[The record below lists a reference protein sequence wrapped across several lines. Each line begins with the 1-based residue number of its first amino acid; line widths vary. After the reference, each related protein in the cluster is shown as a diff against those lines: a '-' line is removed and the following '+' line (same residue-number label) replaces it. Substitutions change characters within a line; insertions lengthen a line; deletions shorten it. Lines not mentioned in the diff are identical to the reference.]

1 MNMRNFA
8 NYILAIA
15 YENNLSVSNLKLQQ
29 VMYFA
34 LKTQKNNL
42 ELLSEIYDEPFYVW
56 SYGPTVPSIY
66 AKYYGYGS
74 RAIIEKGKRDDKY
87 SIFDNTI
94 INLLNKDL
102 FELIEKSRV
111 NIHWQAN
118 KNKISKGISK
128 VKYELEDI

>member
-1 MNMRNFA
+1 MTMRDFA
-8 NYILAIA
+8 NHILAIA
-15 YENNLSVSNLKLQQ
+15 YKNNLSVSNLKLQQ

-34 LKTQKNNL
+34 IKTQKDNP

-56 SYGPTVPSIY
+56 SYGPTIPSIY

-74 RAIIEKGKRDDKY
+74 RAIIEKGERKDEY

-102 FELIEKSRV
+102 FELIEKSRI

-118 KNKISKGISK
+118 KNKISRGISK

>member
-1 MNMRNFA
+1 MRNFA
-8 NYILAIA
+8 NHILAIA

-42 ELLSEIYDEPFYVW
+42 ELLSEIYDEPFHVW

-74 RAIIEKGKRDDKY
+74 KAIIEKGKRDDKY

-94 INLLNKDL
+94 INLLNKNL

>member
-1 MNMRNFA
+1 MMNHFM
-8 NYILAIA
+8 YGLTDQP
-15 YENNLSVSNLKLQQ
+15 SLQYMQ
-29 VMYFA
+29 NTTDMV
-34 LKTQKNNL
+34 QG
-42 ELLSEIYDEPFYVW
+42 LLS
-56 SYGPTVPSIY
+56 
-66 AKYYGYGS
+66 K
-74 RAIIEKGKRDDKY
+74 KGKRDDKY

>member
-1 MNMRNFA
+1 MTMRDFA
-8 NYILAIA
+8 NHILAIA

-34 LKTQKNNL
+34 IKTQKDNP

-56 SYGPTVPSIY
+56 AYGPTVPSIY
-66 AKYYGYGS
+66 ARYYGYGS
-74 RAIIEKGKRDDKY
+74 RAIIEKGKRNDEY

-118 KNKISKGISK
+118 KNKKSKGISK

>member
-1 MNMRNFA
+1 MTMRNFA
-8 NYILAIA
+8 NHILAVA
-15 YENNLSVSNLKLQQ
+15 HENISSVTNLQLQKI
-29 VMYFA
+29 MYFA
-34 LKTQKNNL
+34 MKDQKNNI

-56 SYGPTVPSIY
+56 HYGPTVPSIY
-66 AKYYGYGS
+66 AKYYEYGS